1 MFARSGEGP
10 NPLSD
15 WTMCMERLSLILA
28 GRVGD
33 QDVRFELAEGLHVL
47 GRATDCDVVLP
58 ESSIS
63 RRHAELEY
71 TSGRTRVRDLGSHN
85 GTQVNG
91 APADGW
97 RTVSPGDQLTLG
109 RAVFTVGGGADTQAL
124 MTIVGDQHSTGVAIT
139 WQELTGTDSGTKR
152 NTRRAGK
159 RAELFAVLA
168 EAGSLLVTPS
178 SPEEL
183 FEPILD
189 LVDTAVMP
197 ERALIALLD
206 ERTGEPQVRASRV
219 RGGGQAPNLM
229 LSRTVV
235 NRVLGER
242 VSFLIEDAQHDVAFQ
257 AQMSIVT
264 QGVRTAMAAPLFDN
278 ENVIGLL
285 YADSADSADRYTTD
299 ELKAFTLL
307 ANCVAVA
314 LTHARYHTMEAEKQ
328 RLEGELGAARR
339 IMSTLLPDEAP
350 LIKGWELVPHLVSCT
365 EVGGDMYDVFTLP
378 DGRVLIAVGDVAGK
392 GLGAAL
398 LVSSMLP
405 LLRGLAGPDLDP
417 AAVVTR
423 LDAILFAVTEPV
435 RYATLFLAVLDPATG
450 RMDYVN
456 AGHNPPYLVR
466 VDGKVETL
474 APTGMPVALVGE
486 GTWSNGMVSLNTGD
500 LLALFTDGIP
510 EAWNATDEDYGD
522 DRLRDILVATR
533 ELPATEVRDAVL
545 KDLAAF
551 VGEAPASDDVTLV
564 LVRRRP

>member
-1 MFARSGEGP
+1 
-10 NPLSD
+10 
-15 WTMCMERLSLILA
+15 MERLFLILA

-33 QDVRFELAEGLHVL
+33 RDVRFELAEGLHVL
-47 GRATDCDVVLP
+47 GRATDCDVVLA

-63 RRHAELEY
+63 RRHTELKY
-71 TSGRTRVRDLGSHN
+71 ADGRVRVRDLGSHN
-85 GTQVNG
+85 GTHVNG
-91 APADGW
+91 IAAENWHDVG
-97 RTVSPGDQLTLG
+97 PGDQLTLG
-109 RAVFTVGGGADTQAL
+109 RAVFTVGGAMESQAL
-124 MTIVGDQHSTGVAIT
+124 MTIVGDHHSTGVAIT
-139 WQELTGTDSGTKR
+139 WQEVTGRESGAR
-152 NTRRAGK
+152 QLANRAGK
-159 RAELFAVLA
+159 RAELFSVLA
-168 EAGSLLVTPS
+168 EAGSLLIKPS

-189 LVDTAVMP
+189 MVDTAVMP
-197 ERALIALLD
+197 ERAMIALLD
-206 ERTGEPQVRASRV
+206 EHTGEPQVRASRV

-229 LSRTVV
+229 LSRTVI

-242 VSFLIEDAQHDVAFQ
+242 VSFLIEDAQHDPAFQ
-257 AQMSIVT
+257 AQLSIVS

-278 ENVIGLL
+278 ESVIGLL

-314 LTHARYHTMEAEKQ
+314 LTHARYHTMEAEKH
-328 RLEGELGAARR
+328 RLETELGAARR
-339 IMSTLLPDEAP
+339 IMNTLLPDDAP
-350 LIKGWELVPHLVSCT
+350 SIAGWELVPHLVSCT

-405 LLRGLAGPDLDP
+405 LLRGLAGPELDP
-417 AAVVTR
+417 ATVVAR
-423 LDAILFAVTEPV
+423 LDTVLFGVTEAI
-435 RYATLFLAVLDPATG
+435 RYATLFLGVLDPVTG

-466 VDGKVETL
+466 LDGGVETL
-474 APTGMPVALVGE
+474 APTGMPVALMGE
-486 GTWSNGMVSLNTGD
+486 GTWTNGVVLLHAGD

-510 EAWNATDEDYGD
+510 EAWNAADEDYGD
-522 DRLRDILVATR
+522 DRLRDVLVASHKS
-533 ELPATEVRDAVL
+533 PATDVRDAVL
-545 KDLAAF
+545 ADLAAF

-564 LVRRRP
+564 LVRRHPQT

>member
-1 MFARSGEGP
+1 
-10 NPLSD
+10 
-15 WTMCMERLSLILA
+15 MERLSLILA

-47 GRATDCDVVLP
+47 GRATDCDVVLA

-71 TSGRTRVRDLGSHN
+71 TSGRARVRDLGSHN
-85 GTQVNG
+85 GTHVNG
-91 APADGW
+91 VATDGW
-97 RTVSPGDQLTLG
+97 RPVGPGDQLTLG
-109 RAVFTVGGGADTQAL
+109 RAVFTVGGAMDSQAL
-124 MTIVGDQHSTGVAIT
+124 MTIVGDHHSTGVAIT
-139 WQELTGTDSGTKR
+139 WQEVTGRESGSKQIA
-152 NTRRAGK
+152 RRAGK
-159 RAELFAVLA
+159 RAELFSVLA
-168 EAGSLLVTPS
+168 EAGSLLVKPS

-206 ERTGEPQVRASRV
+206 EHTGEPQVRASRV

-229 LSRTVV
+229 LSRTVI

-257 AQMSIVT
+257 SQMSIVT

-314 LTHARYHTMEAEKQ
+314 LTHARYHSMEAEKQ
-328 RLEGELGAARR
+328 RLEAELGAARR

-350 LIKGWELVPHLVSCT
+350 SITGWELVPHLVSCT

-405 LLRGLAGPDLDP
+405 LLRGLAGPDMDP

-435 RYATLFLAVLDPATG
+435 RYATLFLAVLDPVSG

-456 AGHNPPYLVR
+456 AGHNPPFLVR
-466 VDGKVETL
+466 LDGTVETL
-474 APTGMPVALVGE
+474 APTGMPVALVGT
-486 GTWSNGMVSLNTGD
+486 GTWANGTVALDTGD

-510 EAWNATDEDYGD
+510 EAWNAEDEDYTD
-522 DRLRDILVATR
+522 DRLRDVLVASHA
-533 ELPATEVRDAVL
+533 LPATGVRDAVL
-545 KDLAAF
+545 ADLASF
-551 VGEAPASDDVTLV
+551 VKDAPASDDVTLV

>member
-1 MFARSGEGP
+1 MVRH
-10 NPLSD
+10 
-15 WTMCMERLSLILA
+15 SLILA

-33 QDVRFELAEGLHVL
+33 RDVRFELAEGLHVL
-47 GRATDCDVVLP
+47 GRATDCDVVLA

-63 RRHAELEY
+63 RRHSELEY
-71 TSGRTRVRDLGSHN
+71 ASGRVRVRDLGSHN
-85 GTQVNG
+85 GTHVNG
-91 APADGW
+91 AAAEGW
-97 RTVSPGDQLTLG
+97 RDVGPGDQLTLG
-109 RAVFTVGGGADTQAL
+109 RAVFTVGGALDSQAL
-124 MTIVGDQHSTGVAIT
+124 MTIVGDHHSTGVAIT
-139 WQELTGTDSGTKR
+139 WQEATGRDSSASR
-152 NTRRAGK
+152 IARHAGK
-159 RAELFAVLA
+159 RAELFSVLA
-168 EAGSLLVTPS
+168 EAGSLLVKPS

-206 ERTGEPQVRASRV
+206 EHTGEPQVRASRV

-229 LSRTVV
+229 LSRTVI

-242 VSFLIEDAQHDVAFQ
+242 VSFLIEDAQLDAAFQ
-257 AQMSIVT
+257 SQLSIVT

-328 RLEGELGAARR
+328 RLETELGAARR

-350 LIKGWELVPHLVSCT
+350 TIAGWELVPHLASCT
-365 EVGGDMYDVFTLP
+365 EVGGDMYDVFTLS

-417 AAVVTR
+417 AAVVAR
-423 LDAILFAVTEPV
+423 LDAVLFAVTEPI
-435 RYATLFLAVLDPATG
+435 RYATLFLGVLDPVTG
-450 RMDYVN
+450 RLDYVN
-456 AGHNPPYLVR
+456 AGHNPPYLVHL
-466 VDGKVETL
+466 DGTVETL
-474 APTGMPVALVGE
+474 APTGMPVALMGE
-486 GTWSNGMVSLNTGD
+486 GTWASGVALLHQGD

-510 EAWNATDEDYGD
+510 EAWNADDEDYGD
-522 DRLRDILVATR
+522 VRLRDILVASR
-533 ELPATEVRDAVL
+533 ELPAAEVRDAVL
-545 KDLAAF
+545 ADLAAF
-551 VGEAPASDDVTLV
+551 VGEAPVSDDVTLV
-564 LVRRRP
+564 LVRRHL

>member
-1 MFARSGEGP
+1 
-10 NPLSD
+10 
-15 WTMCMERLSLILA
+15 MERLFLILA

-33 QDVRFELAEGLHVL
+33 RDVRFELAEGLHVL
-47 GRATDCDVVLP
+47 GRATDCDVVLA
-58 ESSIS
+58 ETSIS
-63 RRHAELEY
+63 RRHTELEY
-71 TSGRTRVRDLGSHN
+71 TGGRVRVRDLGSHN
-85 GTQVNG
+85 GTHVNG
-91 APADGW
+91 IAAAGW
-97 RTVSPGDQLTLG
+97 HDVGPGDQLTLG
-109 RAVFTVGGGADTQAL
+109 RAVFTVGGAMDSQAL
-124 MTIVGDQHSTGVAIT
+124 MTIVGDHHSTGVAVT
-139 WQELTGTDSGTKR
+139 WQEVTGHESGPR
-152 NTRRAGK
+152 RIASRAGK
-159 RAELFAVLA
+159 RAELFSVLA
-168 EAGSLLVTPS
+168 EAGSLLIKPS

-206 ERTGEPQVRASRV
+206 EHTGEPQVSASRV
-219 RGGGQAPNLM
+219 RGGGTAPNLM
-229 LSRTVV
+229 LSRTVI

-242 VSFLIEDAQHDVAFQ
+242 VSFLIEDAQHDAVFQ
-257 AQMSIVT
+257 SKISIVT

-278 ENVIGLL
+278 EHVIGLL
-285 YADSADSADRYTTD
+285 YADSADSADRYSTD

-314 LTHARYHTMEAEKQ
+314 LTHARYHTMEAEKH
-328 RLEGELGAARR
+328 RLETELGAARR
-339 IMSTLLPDEAP
+339 IMNTLLPDEAP
-350 LIKGWELVPHLVSCT
+350 SIAGWELVPHLVSCT

-417 AAVVTR
+417 AAVVAR
-423 LDAILFAVTEPV
+423 LDAVLFAVTEPI
-435 RYATLFLAVLDPATG
+435 RYATLFLGVLDPVTG

-466 VDGKVETL
+466 LDGKVETL
-474 APTGMPVALVGE
+474 APTGMPVALMGE
-486 GTWSNGMVSLNTGD
+486 GTWANGVVSLHTGD

-522 DRLRDILVATR
+522 NRLRNVLIASH
-533 ELPATEVRDAVL
+533 ELPATGVRDAVL
-545 KDLAAF
+545 ADLAAF

-564 LVRRRP
+564 LVRRHP

>member
-1 MFARSGEGP
+1 MVRHF
-10 NPLSD
+10 
-15 WTMCMERLSLILA
+15 LILA

-33 QDVRFELAEGLHVL
+33 QNVRFELAEGLHVL
-47 GRATDCDVVLP
+47 GRATDCDVVLA

-63 RRHAELEY
+63 RRHTELDY
-71 TSGRTRVRDLGSHN
+71 AGGRVRVRDLGSHN
-85 GTQVNG
+85 GTRVNG
-91 APADGW
+91 TATEGW
-97 RTVSPGDQLTLG
+97 RDVGPGDQLTLG
-109 RAVFTVGGGADTQAL
+109 RAVFTVGGAMDSQAL

-139 WQELTGTDSGTKR
+139 WQEATGRESGTKQ
-152 NTRRAGK
+152 TARRTGK
-159 RAELFAVLA
+159 RAELFSVLA

-189 LVDTAVMP
+189 LVDTALMP
-197 ERALIALLD
+197 ERAMIALLD
-206 ERTGEPQVRASRV
+206 DSSGEPQVRASRV
-219 RGGGQAPNLM
+219 RGGGQATNLM
-229 LSRTVV
+229 LSRTVI

-242 VSFLIEDAQHDVAFQ
+242 VSFLIADAQHDAAFQ
-257 AQMSIVT
+257 SQMSIVT

-328 RLEGELGAARR
+328 RLETELGAARR
-339 IMSTLLPDEAP
+339 IMSNLLPDEAP
-350 LIKGWELVPHLVSCT
+350 SLAGWELVPHLVSCT

-378 DGRVLIAVGDVAGK
+378 DDRVVIAVGDVAGK

-405 LLRGLAGPDLDP
+405 LLRGLAGPGLDP
-417 AAVVTR
+417 AALVTR
-423 LDAILFAVTEPV
+423 LDAVLFAVTEPV
-435 RYATLFLAVLDPATG
+435 RYATLFLGVLDPATG
-450 RMDYVN
+450 RLDYVN

-466 VDGKVETL
+466 LDGKVETL
-474 APTGMPVALVGE
+474 PPTGMPVALVGE
-486 GTWSNGMVSLNTGD
+486 GTWTNGAAWLRAGD

-510 EAWNATDEDYGD
+510 EAWNVADEDYGD
-522 DRLRDILVATR
+522 ERLRDVLVAAR
-533 ELPATEVRDAVL
+533 GLPAAEVRDAVL
-545 KDLAAF
+545 NDLAAF

-564 LVRRRP
+564 LVRRGA